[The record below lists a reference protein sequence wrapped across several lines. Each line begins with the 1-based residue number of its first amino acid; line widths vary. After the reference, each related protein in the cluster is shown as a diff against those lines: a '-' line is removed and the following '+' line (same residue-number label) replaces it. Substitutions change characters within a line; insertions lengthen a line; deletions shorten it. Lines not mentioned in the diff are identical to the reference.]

1 MPSNNSKKRPSSFI
15 LLIAYCF
22 PVSDAFV
29 WHSSTHRRIAKNQ
42 VLLYPHPI
50 TRPSLEMTAK
60 DIDGKSVAE
69 SIRSELASKLASLP
83 ADVTSRPGLA
93 VMLVGSRKDSQTYVR
108 MKQKACADCGM
119 VSFLEEYPKGE
130 DVTEEMLLAKIRDWN
145 EDEAVHGIL
154 VQLPLPKHIHE
165 ERILSEVD
173 PKKDVDGLHPA
184 NTAKLFSTA
193 THAGAVKLNWKD
205 FTSIPFH
212 IPCTPQGCIELLD
225 RINDGQGIEIEGK
238 NAVVIGRSNLVGM
251 PVAMLLL
258 HRNATITIVHSRTK
272 NIESIIQQADIVVAA
287 VGRANMVQASWLKPG
302 CVVIDVGIN
311 SVDAPDT
318 KRGYKLVGDV
328 NYAEAKEVCE
338 WITPVPGGVGPMT
351 IAMLLRNTWNSWR
364 RATGQMEG

>member
-1 MPSNNSKKRPSSFI
+1 MPSRSKLTCSLLLFLTTSHNPTAFTHPSSPHHHRPS
-15 LLIAYCF
+15 
-22 PVSDAFV
+22 
-29 WHSSTHRRIAKNQ
+29 HRLQ
-42 VLLYPHPI
+42 
-50 TRPSLEMTAK
+50 MTAQ
-60 DIDGKSVAE
+60 DIDGKAIAATIREELTNKLSTLPS
-69 SIRSELASKLASLP
+69 SI
-83 ADVTSRPGLA
+83 TTRPGLA

-119 VSFLEEYPKGE
+119 ESVLAEYPDGE
-130 DVTEEMLLAKIRDWN
+130 NVKEETLLEKIREWN
-145 EDEAVHGIL
+145 ADEKVNGIL
-154 VQLPLPKHIHE
+154 VQLPLPTHISE
-165 ERILSEVD
+165 EKILREVD
-173 PKKDVDGLHPA
+173 PEKDVDGLHPA
-184 NTAKLFSTA
+184 NTAKLFSTS

-225 RINDGQGIEIEGK
+225 RINDGNGVDIEGK

-272 NIESIIQQADIVVAA
+272 NIEDVIKQADIVVAA

-302 CVVIDVGIN
+302 CIVIDVGIN
-311 SVDAPDT
+311 SVDDAST
-318 KRGYKLVGDV
+318 KRGYRLVGDV

-364 RATGQMEG
+364 RAQGIDD